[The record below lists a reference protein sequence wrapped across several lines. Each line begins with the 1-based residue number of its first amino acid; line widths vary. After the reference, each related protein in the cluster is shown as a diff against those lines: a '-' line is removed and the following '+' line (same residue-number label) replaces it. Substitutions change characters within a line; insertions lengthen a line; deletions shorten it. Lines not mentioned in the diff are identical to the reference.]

1 LGYAVELESIDHHFY
16 VPVRIRFGVVV
27 LERMEVIGA
36 KLFVENVEAWLADD
50 FTRVFVYFGAL
61 QRILIY

>member
-1 LGYAVELESIDHHFY
+1 MGI
-16 VPVRIRFGVVV
+16 RIAGGTANYDVVV

-50 FTRVFVYFGAL
+50 F
-61 QRILIY
+61 ILGMNFLPGSSFK